1 LFPLPVG
8 KILQKALT
16 SQFFY
21 DISYLNINELIQP
34 PRFGISLAYK
44 KLSLS
49 LQADGAMSPFAEHGW
64 VKTWPKGHKRTGNW
78 GQVRRT

>member
-8 KILQKALT
+8 KTLQKALA
-16 SQFFY
+16 SRFFY
-21 DISYLNINELIQP
+21 DISDLNINELIQP
-34 PRFGISLAYK
+34 PRFGISLAYE

-49 LQADGAMSPFAEHGW
+49 LQADRTMSPFPEQGW
-64 VKTWPKGHKRTGNW
+64 VKMWPKGHKRTGNG